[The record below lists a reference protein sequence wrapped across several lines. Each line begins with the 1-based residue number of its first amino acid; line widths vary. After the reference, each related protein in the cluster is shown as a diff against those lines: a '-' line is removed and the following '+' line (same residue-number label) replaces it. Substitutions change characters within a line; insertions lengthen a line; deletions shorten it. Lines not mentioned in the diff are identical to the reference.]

1 MNTYLEQT
9 VFLRERRNSFFIYRG
24 WLMCRWKVDSVFKI
38 VNRDRGISERKKKHG
53 SHKSEGYFLQAI
65 IHIIILHVFI

>member
-1 MNTYLEQT
+1 VTLSVFESTYLAKK

-38 VNRDRGISERKKKHG
+38 VNKDGGTSGRKKKQF
-53 SHKSEGYFLQAI
+53 SQI
-65 IHIIILHVFI
+65 

>member
-1 MNTYLEQT
+1 MILSVFVNPYLAHK

-38 VNRDRGISERKKKHG
+38 VNRDEGTSGRKKNMVLTNLKG
-53 SHKSEGYFLQAI
+53 IFFKL
-65 IHIIILHVFI
+65 